1 MSAWVR
7 MPFMRLVRRLAA
19 LLTVPLLAGG
29 LVACSHQ
36 PSPDPAVSAFLD
48 GWRTGQ
54 FPSSLPLISA
64 DGAGLNGA
72 DVASKIKA
80 LSGDLATVK
89 PTLKAGKAKV
99 TKNDAAAPVDV
110 SWPIAAGVSWNYRTT
125 LRLTFADTRWKPIW
139 EPAVFAADVTDGD
152 KLAVKTTDAPRGPIL
167 DGSGQ
172 PMVSDQKVV
181 DVGIDPG
188 AVKDLN
194 ALVATLSAA
203 FRSAKVNIDLTDL
216 PGRVKAAKPGEFVEV
231 VLLRDS
237 VYQQIRPMIHDLDGT
252 QFRTGTRSLALT
264 STFARALL
272 GQVDEVH
279 KDTMDAHPGKYQI
292 GDVVGYGGLEER
304 YDDRLRGTAGVI
316 VSVAQKPGGSD
327 AAKILFH
334 TDATAGQPLKTTIDK
349 KTQQAAEQAHA
360 GVTKPASI
368 VAIRVSDGAIVADA
382 NGPGAAAL
390 NLGFTAQVPPG
401 STFKSVTATHVLETG
416 QADANTPIEC
426 TQTYNVGGRNF
437 SNVEGEHLG
446 TFPLHQ
452 DFAQSCNTAFARLY
466 DKLGATGLHD
476 TATQL
481 GIGVPWDIGIDAF
494 TGKVGVNE
502 ADVDRAAAAFG
513 QGTTQVSP
521 LALAGAAA
529 ALSRG
534 QWKQPHLV
542 TDPAPAKPAADQPA
556 LKQGT
561 VDAMHQMMREVVTGG
576 TAKSLANTPGPAI
589 SGKTGTAQFDD
600 AHPDRTH
607 SWFIGFRGDLAFAVF
622 IQEGGLSTAGAVPL
636 AGQFFKL
643 LG

>member
-1 MSAWVR
+1 

-48 GWRTGQ
+48 GWRTGR

-181 DVGIDPG
+181 DV
-188 AVKDLN
+188 
-194 ALVATLSAA
+194 
-203 FRSAKVNIDLTDL
+203 
-216 PGRVKAAKPGEFVEV
+216 
-231 VLLRDS
+231 
-237 VYQQIRPMIHDLDGT
+237 
-252 QFRTGTRSLALT
+252 
-264 STFARALL
+264 
-272 GQVDEVH
+272 
-279 KDTMDAHPGKYQI
+279 
-292 GDVVGYGGLEER
+292 VGYGGLEER
-304 YDDRLRGTAGVI
+304 YDDRLRGKAGVI

-334 TDATAGQPLKTTIDK
+334 TDATAGQPLKTTIDT
-349 KTQQAAEQAHA
+349 KTQQAAEQALA

-452 DFAQSCNTAFARLY
+452 DLAQSCNTAFARLY

-481 GIGVPWDIGIDAF
+481 GIGVPWDLGIDAF
-494 TGKVGVNE
+494 TGKVSVNE
-502 ADVDRAAAAFG
+502 NDVEQAAAAFG
-513 QGTTQVSP
+513 QGTTLVSP
-521 LALAGAAA
+521 
-529 ALSRG
+529 
-534 QWKQPHLV
+534 V
-542 TDPAPAKPAADQPA
+542 
-556 LKQGT
+556 
-561 VDAMHQMMREVVTGG
+561 AM
-576 TAKSLANTPGPAI
+576 A
-589 SGKTGTAQFDD
+589 
-600 AHPDRTH
+600 
-607 SWFIGFRGDLAFAVF
+607 
-622 IQEGGLSTAGAVPL
+622 
-636 AGQFFKL
+636 
-643 LG
+643 

>member
-1 MSAWVR
+1 
-7 MPFMRLVRRLAA
+7 MPSMRLTRRLAT
-19 LLTVPLLAGG
+19 LFTVPLLVGG

-36 PSPDPAVSAFLD
+36 PSPDSAVSAFLD
-48 GWRTGQ
+48 GWRSGQ
-54 FPSSLPLISA
+54 FPASLPLISA
-64 DGAGLNGA
+64 DGAALNGA
-72 DVASKIKA
+72 DVATKIKE
-80 LSGDLATVK
+80 LSGDLATLK
-89 PTLKAGKAKV
+89 PTLAAGKAKV
-99 TKNDAAAPVDV
+99 TKNDAAAPIDV
-110 SWPIAAGVSWNYRTT
+110 SWPIAAGVTWKYQTT
-125 LRLTFADTRWKPIW
+125 LRLTYANDKWKPIW
-139 EPAVFAADVTDGD
+139 EPSVFADGVTDGD
-152 KLAVKTTDAPRGPIL
+152 KLALKTTDAPRGAIL

-172 PMVSDQKVV
+172 PVVSDQQVV
-181 DVGIDPG
+181 DVGVDPG
-188 AVKDLN
+188 NVKDIN
-194 ALVATLSAA
+194 ALVAALSAA
-203 FRSAKVNIDLTDL
+203 FKSVKVDVDLSDL
-216 PGRVKAAKPGEFVEV
+216 PARVKAAKSGDFVEV

-237 VYQQIRPMIHDLDGT
+237 VYQQIKSKIHDLDGT
-252 QFRTGTRSLALT
+252 SFHAGTRSLALT

-272 GQVDEVH
+272 GRVDEVN
-279 KDTMDAHPGKYQI
+279 KERMDANPGKYQI
-292 GDVVGYGGLEER
+292 GDLVGYGGLEEK
-304 YDDRLRGTAGVI
+304 YDDRLRGKAGVI
-316 VSVAQKPGGSD
+316 VSIAQKPAASD

-334 TDATAGQPLKTTIDK
+334 TDAAAGQPLKTTIDT
-349 KTQQAAEQAHA
+349 KTEQAAEQALA

-368 VAIRVSDGAIVADA
+368 VAIRISDGAIVADA
-382 NGPGAAAL
+382 NGPGAAPL

-401 STFKSVTATHVLETG
+401 STFKSVTATHVLESG

-426 TQTYNVGGRNF
+426 SQTYNVGGRNF

-452 DFAQSCNTAFARLY
+452 NFAQSCNTAFARLY

-476 TATQL
+476 TAAQL
-481 GIGVPWDIGIDAF
+481 GIGTPWDLGIDAF

-529 ALSRG
+529 ALARG
-534 QWKQPHLV
+534 QWKQPHLL

-561 VDAMHQMMREVVTGG
+561 VDAMHQMMREVVTSG
-576 TAKSLANTPGPAI
+576 TAKSLANVAGPPI

-600 AHPDRTH
+600 AHPDKTH